1 MTDDNTTPPPT
12 GDVPD
17 VAETV
22 LPKSNRMSEDT
33 DRKDRAY
40 RQAVERKFVIERLE
54 GELKAAQEKIAAI
67 MKERDDAVKVADETK
82 AAYEEFTNESTLQKR
97 IGELERT
104 IKYRDT
110 MDMFNSIEGVE
121 YHEGV
126 TLDDLFSAA
135 GVDFDSLDEI
145 PEDFTTKVLEAA
157 KAKKP
162 FLFAV
167 SGSAEPQPGEV
178 RQETAASAPSL
189 KAFGAQA
196 AGGGAAP
203 PGQKPTIDYSDPV
216 AVMRHARTL
225 QESGKA

>member
-1 MTDDNTTPPPT
+1 MTDDNTTPPTT
-12 GDVPD
+12 GTVPD
-17 VAETV
+17 VAETN
-22 LPKSNRMSEDT
+22 LPQRKSMSEDT

-40 RQAVERKFVIERLE
+40 RQAVERKFEIERLQRD
-54 GELKAAQEKIAAI
+54 LKDRDDKIAALT
-67 MKERDDAVKVADETK
+67 KERDDAVKVADETK
-82 AAYEEFTNESTLQKR
+82 AAYEEFTNENALQRR

-167 SGSAEPQPGEV
+167 SGSAEPQTGEV
-178 RQETAASAPSL
+178 PQETAASAPAL

-203 PGQKPTIDYSDPV
+203 PAAIGSPSNVDWRDPA
-216 AVMRHARTL
+216 AVRQYAARHN
-225 QESGKA
+225 G

>member
-1 MTDDNTTPPPT
+1 M
-12 GDVPD
+12 
-17 VAETV
+17 AETV
-22 LPKSNRMSEDT
+22 LPKSKRMSDDT

-67 MKERDDAVKVADETK
+67 TKERDDAVKVADETK

-110 MDMFNSIEGVE
+110 MDMFNSVEGVE

-126 TLDDLFSAA
+126 TLDDLFAAA

-167 SGSAEPQPGEV
+167 SGSAEPQTGEV
-178 RQETAASAPSL
+178 RQETAASAPAL
-189 KAFGAQA
+189 RAFGAQA
-196 AGGGAAP
+196 SGGGAAP
-203 PGQKPTIDYSDPV
+203 PSPRPDPAQSVDWKSPDAINKFV
-216 AVMRHARTL
+216 AT
-225 QESGKA
+225 QG